1 MDLLLNSWNLDE
13 LYPIFITND
22 ITDLDT
28 LKEFIENS
36 SEEMKRESE
45 KLNEPGSEFQ
55 DPDTKSTLGITD
67 ANFGSSAGS
76 SSLHT
81 DNASIVTSIDISDLP
96 VISETDLQEPE
107 QLLIVNSTSTSK
119 RDSKLVNFDLRK
131 ILEDQRLAI
140 ACEKKYSKRNK
151 SEISKGKLVD
161 KWRNINKIIWSLENL
176 TVNILED
183 HIDEPQTSSSLAS
196 KQWLVNNR
204 EDADVLIHWGLSYD
218 LRTEEVE
225 NKKYLSAI
233 DIFNDWPILKETIG
247 SKLVHIDFKKLYANK
262 ENSLIESWD
271 NIFSLL
277 VENFQDKLSE
287 EHQRKLQ
294 YLRLSDHVTVIS
306 KSLIQLEIL
315 VALLA
320 PKISKN
326 KYKKVD
332 TGRLS
337 SLEFHHQEIKNTIYL
352 HVKVPGDIQKALD
365 DKTFLMIQAKKT
377 IQPFLIIVVQDELK
391 LEKVYVQV
399 DNV

>member
-13 LYPIFITND
+13 LYPIFI
-22 ITDLDT
+22 
-28 LKEFIENS
+28 
-36 SEEMKRESE
+36 E
-45 KLNEPGSEFQ
+45 KLSEPGSEFQ
-55 DPDTKSTLGITD
+55 DPDTKPTLGITD
-67 ANFGSSAGS
+67 ANFESSADS

-81 DNASIVTSIDISDLP
+81 DNASIVTTIDISDLP

-131 ILEDQRLAI
+131 ILEDHPIGRALLRTAP
-140 ACEKKYSKRNK
+140 N
-151 SEISKGKLVD
+151 
-161 KWRNINKIIWSLENL
+161 
-176 TVNILED
+176 
-183 HIDEPQTSSSLAS
+183 HIDERQTSSPLAS

-204 EDADVLIHWGLSYD
+204 EDADVLIHWDLSYD
-218 LRTEEVE
+218 LRREEVE

-247 SKLVHIDFKKLYANK
+247 SKLIHIDFKKLYANK

-320 PKISKN
+320 PKINKN

-332 TGRLS
+332 TSRLS

-352 HVKVPGDIQKALD
+352 HVKVPGDIQKAFD

-377 IQPFLIIVVQDELK
+377 IQPFLIIVGQDELK

-399 DNV
+399 DNVSLAYPIESENIWYFLQWGIYKITTNSDAQIPLVFSILNKLKLNTLPTKV